1 MGKLVKNSK
10 ATWSQIDQL
19 MEFLAHD
26 RIAIE
31 ADTLLFCLFVLVV
44 SLDDHHKCH
53 CPLADCNAK
62 DLTPKNNSLLH
73 VYAGSQRRTASNRR
87 WRLLKGNGYWMWW
100 HWTELTQLSE
110 ITANIH
116 CEQVWKIDLSYY
128 MQSALAV
135 LLSLISLS

>member
-1 MGKLVKNSK
+1 V
-10 ATWSQIDQL
+10 
-19 MEFLAHD
+19 EFLAHD

-73 VYAGSQRRTASNRR
+73 VYAGLHQIGDEDFLREMGIGCDDTG
-87 WRLLKGNGYWMWW
+87 L
-100 HWTELTQLSE
+100 ELTQLSE

-116 CEQVWKIDLSYY
+116 CEQV
-128 MQSALAV
+128 
-135 LLSLISLS
+135 